1 MSASNHI
8 QDYISAT
15 KAISEA
21 WGRLSKALA
30 EMDEGLAFQLSRTEC
45 SRQKAYE
52 LMAVTEG
59 LNQFAEL
66 AEAHRAK
73 RSP

>member
-1 MSASNHI
+1 MSASDHI

-15 KAISEA
+15 KGISEA
-21 WGRLSKALA
+21 WARLSRALA
-30 EMDEGLAFQLSRTEC
+30 EMDEGLALQLSRTEC

-52 LMAVTEG
+52 LMAATEG

-66 AEAHRAK
+66 AESQKAK